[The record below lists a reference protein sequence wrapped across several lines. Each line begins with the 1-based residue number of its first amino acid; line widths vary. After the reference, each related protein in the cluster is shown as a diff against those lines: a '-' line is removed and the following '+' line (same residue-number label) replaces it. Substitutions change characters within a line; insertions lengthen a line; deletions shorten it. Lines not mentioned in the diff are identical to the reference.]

1 MREPAHAVLT
11 RQARTPHQPE
21 PVRLPNRGR
30 IEENPAT
37 APVRTWPQ
45 LLRGDDLTA
54 DDTRWAMSE
63 VMDDAHEPVAFA
75 GFLIALRA
83 KGETAGEIS
92 GLLGALMDRAP
103 PLPGPA
109 NGSGRQRPVNPG
121 GPLILRGGR

>member
-1 MREPAHAVLT
+1 M
-11 RQARTPHQPE
+11 
-21 PVRLPNRGR
+21 
-30 IEENPAT
+30 T

-45 LLRGDDLTA
+45 LLATLLRGDDLTA

-92 GLLGALMDRAP
+92 GLLGALMDRVT
-103 PLPGPA
+103 PLPVDGSQVVDIVELQEGQKVNFDVTQGQKGPQA
-109 NGSGRQRPVNPG
+109 EN
-121 GPLILRGGR
+121 ITTA